1 MVDGDL
7 VDLLTA
13 KQNSIRALALVLQ
26 DLNVAD
32 AALFPLLGVRIE
44 PRKKLYI
51 DLIKKKCQRLT
62 LRSSGDK
69 VFVNGAAGI

>member
-26 DLNVAD
+26 DLNVAN

-44 PRKKLYI
+44 PRKKLVI
-51 DLIKKKCQRLT
+51 NL
-62 LRSSGDK
+62 
-69 VFVNGAAGI
+69 V

>member
-32 AALFPLLGVRIE
+32 AGLFPLLGVRIE
-44 PRKKLYI
+44 PRKKLVI
-51 DLIKKKCQRLT
+51 NL
-62 LRSSGDK
+62 
-69 VFVNGAAGI
+69 V

>member
-13 KQNSIRALALVLQ
+13 KQHSIRALALVLQ
-26 DLNVAD
+26 DLNVAN

-44 PRKKLYI
+44 PRKKLVI
-51 DLIKKKCQRLT
+51 NLVSKNCQRLT
-62 LRSSGDK
+62 LKSSGDK